1 MSAANP
7 LIMEEE
13 SFGETNQLIEY
24 YDAYVPRQQESGI
37 NDRIYGLYKRLLKS
51 GLNKNSNVL
60 ELGCGIGAMTY
71 LLSRMVKIGI
81 VEAVD
86 ISGESIN
93 FARQRIKQPNI
104 GLIAGNI
111 LNYVPKNGR
120 FDFIT
125 LFDIIEHVPIED
137 HPALFKS
144 VSGFAN
150 EETMILIN
158 IPNPA
163 YIEYEIKHRPDLLQV
178 VDQPLPLG
186 SILNNLIANGLDL
199 VFFESYSVWVEQDYQ
214 FFIARKAKAFNE
226 IKLSTN
232 RNFFSKAM
240 KKLERELIKIRFP
253 YR

>member
-1 MSAANP
+1 MI
-7 LIMEEE
+7 L
-13 SFGETNQLIEY
+13 
-24 YDAYVPRQQESGI
+24 
-37 NDRIYGLYKRLLKS
+37 
-51 GLNKNSNVL
+51 
-60 ELGCGIGAMTY
+60 
-71 LLSRMVKIGI
+71 
-81 VEAVD
+81 
-86 ISGESIN
+86 SGESIN

-104 GLIAGNI
+104 ELIAGNI

-125 LFDIIEHVPIED
+125 LFDIIEHVPIEE
-137 HPALFKS
+137 HPALFKR

-158 IPNPA
+158 IPNPE
-163 YIEYEIKHRPDLLQV
+163 YIEYEIKYRPDLLQV

-186 SILNNLIANGLDL
+186 LILNNLIANGLDL
-199 VFFESYSVWVEQDYQ
+199 IFFETYSVWVEQDYQ